1 MQICLI
7 VRSERMKIIHNFF
20 FFEDAVLVT
29 GWKSLTLVSLKDG
42 AVLAAHSVPCVSVS
56 PATLGDFSNDGLTDF
71 VVRCEKRCD
80 SD

>member
-1 MQICLI
+1 M
-7 VRSERMKIIHNFF
+7 
-20 FFEDAVLVT
+20 LVT